1 MKPALV
7 EQERASIRARVILLD
22 TASKSKAKVRVKTPP
37 ITRAEL
43 NNLLRQWPVVMRLA
57 TDDWAK
63 EFAFSVWNQ
72 SGQSNWLPTLK
83 QTKVMRTMVREAR
96 PFLH

>member
-7 EQERASIRARVILLD
+7 EQERASIRTRIILVS
-22 TASKSKAKVRVKTPP
+22 TAAKSKSKVRLKAPP
-37 ITRAEL
+37 VTRAEL
-43 NNLLRQWPVVMRLA
+43 NKLLGNWPIVMRMA

-72 SGQSNWLPTLK
+72 SGKTGWLPTLK

>member
-7 EQERASIRARVILLD
+7 EQERASIRARIILLT
-22 TASKSKAKVRVKTPP
+22 TASNSKTKLRVKTPP
-37 ITRAEL
+37 VTRAEL
-43 NNLLRQWPVVMRLA
+43 NNLLRQWPVVMRMA

-72 SGQSNWLPTLK
+72 SGQAGWLPTLK